1 MRKQKILISAL
12 AALMFSSAN
21 VSAQDVYVDL
31 SVLDSLGTD
40 VSVAP
45 APLFP
50 VVSPEPRKVKKVV
63 KKAVAPKK
71 ANVKKTAKT
80 EKDNESGSKDKVSIP
95 EKSEIEIKN
104 LKPAEE
110 PLPDLSSEQAQIKD
124 QPVNKAAAAA
134 ILEQT
139 EISGQPQEKTKNNL
153 PSEGTEL
160 ISVAPVEKLQPA
172 ADEVSSVKEKT
183 MAEPAVDI
191 RPLVPVKQS
200 AENVLS
206 EVKPVVQTASSKV
219 QPVAEVS
226 NNIVFADG
234 VFELSEEQKKQIDAV
249 ISRFED
255 PKQNKIAIFSYNYD
269 DGEDVFRKKRV
280 SLNRAVEIRSYLLG
294 KGYKNFSIK
303 VINVSEA
310 DKNNLVTIEEL
321 K

>member
-12 AALMFSSAN
+12 AALMFLSAN

-31 SVLDSLGTD
+31 SVLDSLETD

-71 ANVKKTAKT
+71 AKIKKA
-80 EKDNESGSKDKVSIP
+80 EKAEEINKDKVSIP
-95 EKSEIEIKN
+95 EKSEVEVKN
-104 LKPAEE
+104 LKPVKTAM
-110 PLPDLSSEQAQIKD
+110 PDLSSEQAQIEG

-134 ILEQT
+134 ILRQQEVA
-139 EISGQPQEKTKNNL
+139 EQPQNQTKNNP

-160 ISVAPVEKLQPA
+160 ISVAPVEMPQPA
-172 ADEVSSVKEKT
+172 ADNVSISKEK
-183 MAEPAVDI
+183 PATESVSEI
-191 RPLVPVKQS
+191 RPLVPVKQP
-200 AENVLS
+200 AENVLP
-206 EVKPVVQTASSKV
+206 EVKPVVTAVPVKARS
-219 QPVAEVS
+219 VAEVS

-234 VFELSEEQKKQIDAV
+234 VFELSEEQRKQIDAV

-255 PKQNKIAIFSYNYD
+255 PKENKIAIFSYNYD

-310 DKNNLVTIEEL
+310 AKNNLVTIEEL

>member
-31 SVLDSLGTD
+31 SVLDSLETD

-63 KKAVAPKK
+63 KKTVAPKK
-71 ANVKKTAKT
+71 AKIKKA
-80 EKDNESGSKDKVSIP
+80 EKAEEINKDKVSIP
-95 EKSEIEIKN
+95 EKSEVEVKN
-104 LKPAEE
+104 LKPVKTAM
-110 PLPDLSSEQAQIKD
+110 PDLSSEQAQIEG

-134 ILEQT
+134 ILRQQEVA
-139 EISGQPQEKTKNNL
+139 EQPQNQTKNNP

-160 ISVAPVEKLQPA
+160 ISVAPVEMPQPA
-172 ADEVSSVKEKT
+172 ADNVSTSKEKPA
-183 MAEPAVDI
+183 AESVSEI
-191 RPLVPVKQS
+191 RPLVPVKQP
-200 AENVLS
+200 AENVLP
-206 EVKPVVQTASSKV
+206 EVKPVVTAAPVKAR
-219 QPVAEVS
+219 PVAEVS

-255 PKQNKIAIFSYNYD
+255 PKENKIAIFSYNYD

-310 DKNNLVTIEEL
+310 AKNNLVTIEEL